1 MIIVL
6 VKYNCKEGNR
16 DSFLGAIK
24 ERGIDVL
31 CQKENGNIKYEYSF
45 STEDS
50 DVLFLT
56 EIWEN
61 IDVLNAHWQT
71 EHFKTLGELKD
82 TYVDSTEIQKFEAES
97 L

>member
-6 VKYNCKEGNR
+6 VKYNCKAGNR

-24 ERGIDVL
+24 ERGIDKL
-31 CQKENGNIKYEYSF
+31 CQDENGNVKYEYSF
-45 STEDS
+45 SAEDS

-61 IDVLNAHWQT
+61 IDVLNIHSQT
-71 EHFKTLGELKD
+71 EHFKKLGELKD
-82 TYVDSTEIQKFEAES
+82 TYVDSTEIKKFQAES